1 MTALPGTPID
11 APVKPEHERTS
22 LRLALTSLRDI
33 QVRDASATG
42 DGSWTMEGYAA
53 VYEQET
59 TLWDIPGWVRVDEEI
74 GRGALTTVIDRANN
88 GTELV
93 HLNHG
98 HDMKT
103 AVAASNVDG
112 IGGLELGDD
121 FHGMRFFARVDAEDP
136 DAQRL
141 AVKARRGVVRQA
153 SFAFDIGDEELVDYQ
168 ELDDG
173 TQLYKYRINE
183 VAHLYDVCMC
193 AQGAY
198 PQTESYVRSLAS
210 ASLRVPDLETLASG
224 RAELLAGLA
233 GRTPSEVGRAPVAP
247 AVAGGRER
255 TSKSAERI
263 KAQVDAMHQAR
274 KRNR

>member
-1 MTALPGTPID
+1 M
-11 APVKPEHERTS
+11 KPEARSS
-22 LRLALTSLRDI
+22 LRLAVTSLRDV

-59 TLWDIPGWVRVDEEI
+59 TLWDIPGYVRVDEELA
-74 GRGALTTVIDRANN
+74 RGCLTGVIERA
-88 GTELV
+88 GQGLELV

-98 HDMKT
+98 HAMKT

-153 SFAFDIGDEELVDYQ
+153 SFAFDIGDEELVDSR

-173 TQLYKYRINE
+173 TWLYKYRINE

-210 ASLRVPDLETLASG
+210 ASLRVPDLGTLASG
-224 RAELLAGLA
+224 RAEVMAGLA
-233 GRTPSEVGRAPVAP
+233 GRSLPEGRAPVAP
-247 AVAGGRER
+247 AAAGGGER
-255 TSKSAERI
+255 TSRSIALHQ
-263 KAQVDAMHQAR
+263 AQVDAMHQAR
-274 KRNR
+274 RRAD

>member
-1 MTALPGTPID
+1 MKPG
-11 APVKPEHERTS
+11 VERTS
-22 LRLALTSLRDI
+22 LRLAVTSLKDV

-42 DGSWTMEGYAA
+42 DGSWTIEGYAA

-59 TLWDIPGWVRVDEEI
+59 TLFDIPGYLRVDEELA
-74 GRGALTTVIDRANN
+74 RDALSGVIERANR
-88 GTELV
+88 GDELV

-112 IGGLELGDD
+112 IGGLELGND

-141 AVKARRGVVRQA
+141 AVKSRRGVVRQA
-153 SFAFDIGDEELVDYQ
+153 SFAFDIGDEELIESR
-168 ELDDG
+168 ELEDG
-173 TQLYKYRINE
+173 TWLYKYRINE
-183 VAHLYDVCMC
+183 VSHLYDVCMC

-210 ASLRVPDLETLASG
+210 ASLRVPDLGPLTNG
-224 RAELLAGLA
+224 RADVLAGLA
-233 GRTPSEVGRAPVAP
+233 GRSPSEGRAPVAA
-247 AVAGGRER
+247 AVAAGGER
-255 TSKSAERI
+255 TSTESALALH
-263 KAQVDAMHQAR
+263 KAQVDANHR
-274 KRNR
+274 TLRRS